1 MMRRPPRS
9 TLFPYTTLFR
19 SIIIEEA
26 RAVERIDEIAAT
38 PGVDVLFI
46 GTHDL
51 SFSLGLRGHQDD
63 PRLDSA
69 IARIVEAGKRHGK
82 FLGRSAATPEIAKR
96 HMEQGFLLF
105 QGPTDLGL
113 MAAGARRYL
122 DNVGQTS
129 RSARVLQDPP
139 AAPPEGT

>member
-1 MMRRPPRS
+1 MYAPRHEKPRPE
-9 TLFPYTTLFR
+9 F
-19 SIIIEEA
+19 A
-26 RAVERIDEIAAT
+26 KV
-38 PGVDVLFI
+38 G
-46 GTHDL
+46 
-51 SFSLGLRGHQDD
+51 
-63 PRLDSA
+63 
-69 IARIVEAGKRHGK
+69 
-82 FLGRSAATPEIAKR
+82 LGRPAATPEIAKR

-129 RSARVLQDPP
+129 RSAWVLQDPP